1 VSFAYRRSYRGRLRA
16 AVLDWAGTVVDHGCL
31 APPATFIEA
40 FAGFGVAVSVAQAR
54 APMGMAKR
62 DHIKAIIE
70 DPDVAAAWVAR
81 YGAPAAES
89 DVDAIYDR
97 FLPLQVAVVEQHSAL
112 IPGAL
117 EAVQAMRA
125 RGMAI
130 GSTTGYPRA
139 VMAVAARAAE
149 AQGYVPDCVVSAD
162 DTPKGRPGPFPALK
176 ALIEMAVSP
185 VEAVVKIGDTVVD
198 VEEGL
203 NGGMWSVGITAT
215 GNEVGLGV
223 EEWSALPEAE
233 RMRLVA
239 AAGEKLLRA
248 GAHYVCASLAEVL
261 PILDDIDARLAR
273 GEKP

>member
-1 VSFAYRRSYRGRLRA
+1 MSFAYRRSYRGRLRA

-31 APPATFIEA
+31 APASTFIQA
-40 FAGFGVAVSVAQAR
+40 FAGFGVPVTVAQAR
-54 APMGMAKR
+54 GPMGMAKR
-62 DHIKAIIE
+62 AHIKAIIE
-70 DPDVAAAWVAR
+70 HPEVAEAWSKR
-81 YGAPAAES
+81 HGKPPAEA
-89 DVDAIYDR
+89 DIDAIYDR
-97 FLPLQVAVVEQHSAL
+97 FLPLQVAVVERHSVL

-117 EAVQAMRA
+117 EAVGAMRA

-130 GSTTGYPRA
+130 GSTTGYPCA
-139 VMAVAARAAE
+139 VMAVVCRAAE
-149 AQGYVPDCVVSAD
+149 AQGYVPDCVVAAE

-203 NGGMWSVGITAT
+203 NGGMWSIGITAT
-215 GNEVGLGV
+215 GNEVGLGL
-223 EEWSALPEAE
+223 EDWLTLPEAE
-233 RMRLVA
+233 RVRLRATA
-239 AAGEKLLRA
+239 AAKLLGA
-248 GAHYVCASLAEVL
+248 GAHYVAASIADVL

>member
-1 VSFAYRRSYRGRLRA
+1 MRFAYRRIYRGRLRA

-70 DPDVAAAWVAR
+70 DPEVAAAWVAR
-81 YGAPAAES
+81 HGAPAAES

-176 ALIEMAVSP
+176 ALIEMAVAP

-233 RMRLVA
+233 RTRLA
-239 AAGEKLLRA
+239 AAAEEKLLRA
-248 GAHYVCASLAEVL
+248 GAHYVCASLAEIL
-261 PILDDIDARLAR
+261 PLLDDIDARLAR